1 MKQDYTFRFL
11 LKYLY
16 GETTILRK
24 LEIENAIQEDCTTAG
39 TYKELKKGY
48 DSFPKVSFYPSVKTL
63 DAILNYSKNG
73 MLNASC

>member
-24 LEIENAIQEDCTTAG
+24 LEIENAIQEDCTTAS

-48 DSFPKVSFYPSVKTL
+48 DNFPKVSFYPSVKTM